1 SENSIR
7 HLIRAGGRIGA
18 SFDVMLAILRTL
30 AIFVGDLLKSRGRL
44 LAENL
49 FLRYQLII
57 ARRRALSRPRLYGS
71 ERALL
76 VWMTRVGALYASS
89 IMSALGQKRTFRSAI
104 ALSDPRKRKT
114 NVGYGP

>member
-1 SENSIR
+1 
-7 HLIRAGGRIGA
+7 
-18 SFDVMLAILRTL
+18 MLAIQHTL

-57 ARRRALSRPRLYGS
+57 ARRRALSQPRLYGS

-76 VWMTRVGALYASS
+76 VWMTRIGALYADHLQPEA
-89 IMSALGQKRTFRSAI
+89 SARRCVASAGP
-104 ALSDPRKRKT
+104 AVRAPRAATLLPRRE
-114 NVGYGP
+114 N